1 MKIDQFFQKGYYI
14 NLDRRTDRNQQFE
27 EEVSK
32 VGLSHFFERVS
43 GHDAINEPDPM
54 KKHYYCGSSYMRLFN
69 KIYEEGYER
78 VLIFEDDI
86 MFYNGGAKSAIEII
100 EDALDEIQNF
110 PDWDMLF
117 LGGHPIGEMAQVSE
131 NLSIPY
137 KILAMHAT
145 GYTRNGI
152 QKILPYKPFADS
164 AIDGWVSAR
173 PYIKKYIVNSLA
185 VSQTDGISDLD
196 ATGKS
201 VGLGGFLDSYNK
213 VKRTIAMQP
222 KKQQMVLSKN
232 YITPRLQ
239 GRTGN
244 IMFQIAHAYV
254 KSLEHNRQFVVP
266 SEESSTKHLEKGLFR
281 KFDFRIE
288 KIPDAAEAK
297 HIWGP
302 FTFGN
307 YPAPADDQ
315 PTVYAGW
322 YQSEKFFGKYKEVIR
337 DVFSP
342 PHEFIKKALTDFP
355 VLTNSVVAVINI
367 RRGDYLTQPRRH
379 PVVTLPYIQ
388 EAIKR
393 LPKHDVILVVSDDI
407 AWCKENIKES
417 NIVFAEKYF
426 DQEALWLLSLC
437 DHYIISNSTFSWWGA
452 YLSRNPNKVVVSPS
466 TWFGPDVAENPQDIW
481 CDGWIKIDTKWED
494 GYIVLK

>member
-14 NLDRRTDRNQQFE
+14 NLDRRTDRKQQFE

-100 EDALDEIQNF
+100 EAALDEIQNF

-117 LGGHPIGEMAQVSE
+117 LGGHPMGEMAQVSE
-131 NLSIPY
+131 NLSVPY

-145 GYTRNGI
+145 GYTRKGI

-201 VGLGGFLDSYNK
+201 VGLDGFLDSYNK

-244 IMFQIAHAYV
+244 IMFQVAHAYI

-281 KFDFRIE
+281 KFDFRLR
-288 KIPDAAEAK
+288 
-297 HIWGP
+297 
-302 FTFGN
+302 
-307 YPAPADDQ
+307 
-315 PTVYAGW
+315 
-322 YQSEKFFGKYKEVIR
+322 S
-337 DVFSP
+337 
-342 PHEFIKKALTDFP
+342 
-355 VLTNSVVAVINI
+355 
-367 RRGDYLTQPRRH
+367 
-379 PVVTLPYIQ
+379 
-388 EAIKR
+388 
-393 LPKHDVILVVSDDI
+393 
-407 AWCKENIKES
+407 
-417 NIVFAEKYF
+417 
-426 DQEALWLLSLC
+426 
-437 DHYIISNSTFSWWGA
+437 
-452 YLSRNPNKVVVSPS
+452 
-466 TWFGPDVAENPQDIW
+466 
-481 CDGWIKIDTKWED
+481 
-494 GYIVLK
+494 